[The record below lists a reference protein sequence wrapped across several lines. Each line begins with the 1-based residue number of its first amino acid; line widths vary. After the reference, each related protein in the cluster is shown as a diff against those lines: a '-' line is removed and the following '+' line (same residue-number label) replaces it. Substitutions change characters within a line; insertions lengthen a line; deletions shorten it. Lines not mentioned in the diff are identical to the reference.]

1 MLIRAS
7 SIYTNITQGY
17 STQGLVAPTDKKLLD
32 AVNAKPASN
41 KLTEEQQSEV
51 RALKNR
57 DQEVR
62 SHELAHLS
70 AAGGIALSGANYS
83 YTTGPD
89 GVRYATGGDVSI
101 DISAVAG
108 DPQATL
114 QKAETIRR
122 AALAPAN
129 PSSQDQ
135 SVAAMASQMANKARM
150 DLMRLQQETNT
161 RGSKLDIRA

>member
-1 MLIRAS
+1 MIIGAS
-7 SIYTNITQGY
+7 SIYTNVTQGY

-32 AVNAKPASN
+32 AVNAKPAVN

-51 RALKNR
+51 LALKNR

-62 SHELAHLS
+62 SHEQAHLS
-70 AAGGIALSGANYS
+70 AAGGIAISGAHYS

-89 GVRYATGGDVSI
+89 GIRYATGGDVGI
-101 DISAVAG
+101 DVSAVSG

-135 SVAAMASQMANKARM
+135 SVAAMATEMANKARM
-150 DLMRLQQETNT
+150 DLIRAQQETSS
-161 RGSKLDIRA
+161 RGSKLDIRV